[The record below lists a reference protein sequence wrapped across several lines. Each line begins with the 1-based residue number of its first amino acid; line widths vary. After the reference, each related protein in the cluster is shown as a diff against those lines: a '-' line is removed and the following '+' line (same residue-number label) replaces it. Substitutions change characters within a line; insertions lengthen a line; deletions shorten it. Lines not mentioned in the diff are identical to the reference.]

1 MIPAFI
7 LPFSVHILVAS
18 SSSSRCSFPRRKPT
32 RGLSAKLR
40 VRHEGDDALSNV
52 RSGRFKATPTVEMK
66 KKEEGEEEATES
78 PLRNLTFCSRAACN
92 GVIETA
98 QGTCA
103 CGVRCCNLPYFS
115 NPFWRTLL

>member
-1 MIPAFI
+1 MA
-7 LPFSVHILVAS
+7 

-52 RSGRFKATPTVEMK
+52 RSGRFKVTPTVEMK
-66 KKEEGEEEATES
+66 KKEEEEATES
-78 PLRNLTFCSRAACN
+78 PLRNLTFCCSRARN

-103 CGVRCCNLPYFS
+103 LAG
-115 NPFWRTLL
+115 